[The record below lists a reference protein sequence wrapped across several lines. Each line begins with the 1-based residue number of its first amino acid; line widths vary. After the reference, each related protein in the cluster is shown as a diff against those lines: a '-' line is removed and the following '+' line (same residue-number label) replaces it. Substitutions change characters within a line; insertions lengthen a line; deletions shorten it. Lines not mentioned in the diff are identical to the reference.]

1 MGAGRKNLKREVEEE
16 SIAFDEGQTVM
27 QVVSLRGSN
36 IIEVRQTSIENY
48 ESCPT
53 LVMDAKGEKLLAY
66 FPAKF
71 QKIMWVKNGSFVV
84 IDESGREEAQKSGSK
99 VACIVSRV
107 LFYEQARQLQKSE
120 QWPEVFKSGES
131 SSKSVEELAPVQD
144 SDDDNS
150 SDDDGLPPLESNTNR
165 TMPFELY
172 ASSESDSDTNP

>member
-36 IIEVRQTSIENY
+36 IIEV
-48 ESCPT
+48 
-53 LVMDAKGEKLLAY
+53 MDIKGEKLLAY

-71 QKIMWVKNGSFVV
+71 QKSMWVKNGSFVV

-107 LFYEQARQLQKSE
+107 LFFEQVRQLQKSE
-120 QWPEVFKSGES
+120 QWPEAFKSGES
-131 SSKSVEELAPVQD
+131 SSKSVDELAPLQD
-144 SDDDNS
+144 ADDDNS